1 LLLSQCSSVIDL
13 GRFSMETSSLL
24 EQFST
29 DTGQPLNRGR
39 TRGCRYVEFGQ
50 VGRNHGETY

>member
-29 DTGQPLNRGR
+29 DIRSIPLNRGR
-39 TRGCRYVEFGQ
+39 TRGCR
-50 VGRNHGETY
+50 